1 MNRLTTKEKLLN
13 EKKSL
18 NYHLETYKNRLVE
31 DPNNEEAQK
40 QLTKIESYLK
50 GIDKALEEL

>member
-31 DPNNEEAQK
+31 DPNNEEARK

>member
-1 MNRLTTKEKLLN
+1 MTTKEKLLN

-31 DPNNEEAQK
+31 DPNNEEARK